1 MGQIPISAVAT
12 FEYSSTFGSVNRI
25 DMEREVSIQS
35 NVMPGYNSTSINQQ
49 ISNLLANLSLPDGYN
64 IKLTG
69 EAEETAETSNF
80 MIIALLLV
88 VSLMLIILV
97 TEFNSFIKPLIILT
111 SVFFAVIG
119 VFGGLATFRMDFV
132 ILMTGIGIL
141 ALAGVVVNNAIVLV
155 DYTTLLKKRKRLE
168 LGLGEDDLLPP
179 DIALECIEVAGK
191 TRLRPV
197 LLTSVTT
204 ILGLLPLAIGL
215 NIDFVTLFT
224 EFNPNIYFGGD
235 NAMFWG
241 PLATAVVFGL
251 AFATLIT
258 LLVVPA
264 MYQIAASTQA
274 KIRRRR

>member
-168 LGLGEDDLLPP
+168 LGLGVDDLLPP

-204 ILGLLPLAIGL
+204 ILGLLPFAIGL